1 MRRPGAPSR
10 IARTSLVLT
19 LLIVVLCLNA
29 ATLVDVYGSG
39 PPYHGR
45 TTNMDKW
52 TDPLPWLLPLDVIV
66 SVAVLALIFRNRHK
80 PG

>member
-1 MRRPGAPSR
+1 MRRPGAPVR

-19 LLIVVLCLNA
+19 LLLVVLCLNA
-29 ATLVDVYGSG
+29 TNLIDAYGSG
-39 PPYHGR
+39 SPYYGR

-52 TDPLPWLLPLDVIV
+52 NDPLPWLLPLDVIV
-66 SVAVLALIFRNRHK
+66 IVAVLALIFRNRHK

>member
-1 MRRPGAPSR
+1 MRRPGAPAR

-29 ATLVDVYGSG
+29 TNLIDAHGSG
-39 PPYHGR
+39 SPYYGR

-52 TDPLPWLLPLDVIV
+52 IDPMPWLQPLDVIV
-66 SVAVLALIFRNRHK
+66 IVAVLALTFRNRRK
-80 PG
+80 LG